1 VIPAENPK
9 WRQNDIPRRRNSNG
23 SEGGPYVL
31 HPGSKRTYGDK
42 KCETC
47 GRQVEPDKKHPRK
60 GKCRCVYYQRTT
72 TFIDVIE
79 DEYLL
84 KKWGNRNVAW
94 GMGQRRDLQ
103 LAAATCKP
111 DSDKSQPL
119 EDKTELN
126 KIAKEAQSE
135 AGDKQKASIGTS
147 LHKLTHMKDRGET
160 LGYVPPEWVDDLK
173 AYDEATKGIE
183 WIAIETFRVLDD
195 WVDKSCTH
203 IHPRNKLF
211 DPEHPC
217 RCRGVAGT
225 VDRIGWIRGRLVI
238 ADIKGLDLRTV
249 LPTPTGWT
257 TMGAVRV
264 GDQVLDENGR
274 PCNVTIKSGS
284 KRIGTF
290 VVSFDD
296 GTKVTCDSEH
306 IWWTQTAHDRRTNRP
321 PQARSVLDVI
331 ATLRYNGQAN
341 HSVPVAKSLDLPSA
355 RLPIAPYLLGAWLGD
370 GHHMRNCIT
379 KQDDLFDILTA
390 DGHALGKRQVDKR
403 NGCITRTVPDLND
416 VLEDWNLLGNRH
428 IPDRYMRSSHTQR
441 LRLLQGLM
449 DTDGTWNTARRRALF
464 TSTNKVLAHQVYD
477 LLITLGQRPH
487 IGEISRTGYGKTVT
501 SYDVEFLPNGI
512 DPFRLPRKAAKAT
525 AQKPVPTTR
534 AGRRL
539 IVSIEPGPNVETACI
554 GVDSPNNVYLCSE
567 NMIPTHNTGKLFGEP
582 GKAMQ
587 LAMYQKM
594 IPYDIATDTRGV
606 DAKPVDPNIGYIIHL
621 PEGEGR
627 CDILPIHIG
636 MGWGACKVA
645 KQVWDI
651 RDQKFFMDESQIVV
665 GRTLI
670 DMARQAGSIQECKI
684 LWKNSKAM
692 GELTTEVADAL
703 KARVTELGG
712 KVKAG

>member
-9 WRQNDIPRRRNSNG
+9 YRQNDIPRRRNSNG
-23 SEGGPYVL
+23 TEGGPYVL

-47 GRQVEPDKKHPRK
+47 GRMVEPDKRHPRK
-60 GKCRCVYYQRTT
+60 GKCRCLYYQRTT

-84 KKWGNRNVAW
+84 KQWGNRNVAW

-183 WIAIETFRVLDD
+183 WVDIETFRVLDD

-238 ADIKGLDLRTV
+238 SDIK
-249 LPTPTGWT
+249 
-257 TMGAVRV
+257 
-264 GDQVLDENGR
+264 
-274 PCNVTIKSGS
+274 
-284 KRIGTF
+284 
-290 VVSFDD
+290 
-296 GTKVTCDSEH
+296 
-306 IWWTQTAHDRRTNRP
+306 
-321 PQARSVLDVI
+321 
-331 ATLRYNGQAN
+331 
-341 HSVPVAKSLDLPSA
+341 
-355 RLPIAPYLLGAWLGD
+355 
-370 GHHMRNCIT
+370 
-379 KQDDLFDILTA
+379 
-390 DGHALGKRQVDKR
+390 
-403 NGCITRTVPDLND
+403 
-416 VLEDWNLLGNRH
+416 
-428 IPDRYMRSSHTQR
+428 
-441 LRLLQGLM
+441 
-449 DTDGTWNTARRRALF
+449 
-464 TSTNKVLAHQVYD
+464 
-477 LLITLGQRPH
+477 
-487 IGEISRTGYGKTVT
+487 
-501 SYDVEFLPNGI
+501 
-512 DPFRLPRKAAKAT
+512 
-525 AQKPVPTTR
+525 
-534 AGRRL
+534 
-539 IVSIEPGPNVETACI
+539 
-554 GVDSPNNVYLCSE
+554 
-567 NMIPTHNTGKLFGEP
+567 TGKLFGEA